1 MKLNHRSFAYALAA
15 AVLSF
20 SAAPVQA
27 MGILEV
33 QDLALASDPQLLAAQ
48 ARSDAAGA
56 GKLGAWS
63 NFLPQLS
70 GNRSR
75 SRTYNQNQSTAFRD
89 TSGIKFVSQSWSL
102 RADLSLF
109 RWSNFAQLD
118 RAEWSKAQGRANYAA
133 AYQDFLV
140 RVATIYFGV
149 LGAEDNLNFARS
161 EEKAIGRQLD
171 QAKQRFDVGLTA
183 VTDVHEAQASFD
195 AAQARTIVAE
205 NALDD
210 AYEGLRELTGEQIKH
225 VDGLVDDIP
234 LLRPDP
240 EKIETWVD
248 TAVAGNPGI
257 ATRMAAKKI
266 AEADIEV
273 ARSGYFPTVDLNF
286 QRQSGQ
292 RGGVFGGS
300 TTDNSVGI
308 SINVPIFTFGKV
320 TSQVRVAAFNA
331 DAADQDLVQQ
341 QRLVRRQ
348 TRNNYRQVVADI
360 SQVQARKQA
369 VVSAQSALDATQ
381 AGFEVGT
388 RTIVDTLLSQRQL
401 YDAQRQYAQARYDY
415 LLAVLKL
422 KQSAGNLG
430 VGDTRHIQRLLTSTH

>member
-1 MKLNHRSFAYALAA
+1 M
-15 AVLSF
+15 V
-20 SAAPVQA
+20 APAQA

-75 SRTYNQNQSTAFRD
+75 SRTYNQNQSTSFRD
-89 TSGIKFVSQSWSL
+89 TRGIKFVSQSWSL

-118 RAEWSKAQGRANYAA
+118 RAEWSTAQGRANYTA
-133 AYQDFLV
+133 AYQSFLV
-140 RVATIYFGV
+140 RVSTIYFGV

-210 AYEGLRELTGEQIKH
+210 AYEALRELTGEEIKH
-225 VDGLVDDIP
+225 VDGLVEDIP

-240 EKIETWVD
+240 EEIETWVD

-257 ATRMAAKKI
+257 ATRIAAKKI

-308 SINVPIFTFGKV
+308 NINVPIFTFGKV

-331 DAADQDLVQQ
+331 EAAEQDLVQQ

-348 TRNNYRQVVADI
+348 TRNNFRLVVADI
-360 SQVQARKQA
+360 STVQARKQA
-369 VVSAQSALDATQ
+369 VISAQSALDATQ

-430 VGDTRHIQRLLTSTH
+430 VDDTKHIQRLLHSGS